1 MRQLNDMEV
10 QGIAGGQPAG
20 GWAHFLGGGL
30 EVGVSAMGAYDG
42 AVIGAEFGSIGGPIG
57 TVVGGVVG
65 YAAGYMAASTF
76 DGE

>member
-1 MRQLNDMEV
+1 MLEMNQLEV
-10 QGIAGGQPAG
+10 AAVSGGQPLG
-20 GWAHFLGGGL
+20 GWAHFLGGAL
-30 EVGVSAMGAYDG
+30 ETGVAGMGAYDG

-65 YAAGYMAASTF
+65 YAAGYLAASTF